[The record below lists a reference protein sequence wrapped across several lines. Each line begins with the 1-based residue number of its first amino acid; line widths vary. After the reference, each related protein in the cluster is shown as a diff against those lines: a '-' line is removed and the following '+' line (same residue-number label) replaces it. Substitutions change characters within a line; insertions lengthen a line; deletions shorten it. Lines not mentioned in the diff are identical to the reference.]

1 MTEERKQSDRLR
13 LWLWRGAGILIV
25 IVFFTARF
33 LMRDQLL
40 VREAQ
45 VSRQELVNEVSTN
58 GRVEPEN
65 NYEFHSPVS
74 TTVKAVYVQP
84 GDQAPAGKL
93 LVVMDDVQARARLA
107 TADSGVKAAQ
117 AALYA
122 VTHNGTQE
130 QRQMVAG
137 DIARNRLER
146 DQARRDLDALLKLK
160 SSGAAS
166 ASEVAAA
173 QQRLDAAEASL
184 HAFDQSANNRYSP
197 AEVARA
203 QAELTGAEANLAAAR
218 QVVAQTSIHA
228 PVAGTVYSL
237 DARPTEFAEEGKLLL
252 QMADL
257 HHERVRAYFD
267 EPEIGRLAVGQKILI
282 KWDAKPGR
290 LWHGH
295 IVRTPV
301 TVITYGTRNVG
312 EVLIGIDDADGGL
325 LPDTNVTVT
334 VTTSSEP
341 NTLSVPR
348 EALHS
353 ENGKSYVYKVVNDKL
368 VKTAVTIGTINLTQ
382 VAILSGLNEGDY
394 VATGTASGQ
403 PLQEGIPIKVAR

>member
-228 PVAGTVYSL
+228 PVAGTIYSL